1 MSISR
6 KMSTK
11 EKRSESGEKDSSV
24 KYPVSSGLV
33 VIGKNSSCRRPN
45 PAFSRYSP
53 PEEESPRGIQ
63 PRAKYPMR
71 LIKRPAT
78 VSTTD
83 MISALPAGFFHCNI
97 ATLFHL
103 RFIHRMRPVVK

>member
-11 EKRSESGEKDSSV
+11 ERRSESGEKDSV
-24 KYPVSSGLV
+24 VEYPGSSGLA

-53 PEEESPRGIQ
+53 PENAFPKERSHADEHKQ
-63 PRAKYPMR
+63 
-71 LIKRPAT
+71 RPE
-78 VSTTD
+78 D
-83 MISALPAGFFHCNI
+83 MIE
-97 ATLFHL
+97 
-103 RFIHRMRPVVK
+103 